1 MEGAKQRVTRD
12 QPPLKTLV
20 IGFLIS
26 STGRKYC
33 TFSQFIAGG
42 INHIL
47 FDFLGKGLLEV
58 SACFPLSF
66 PFLAFA
72 LYQLAGII
80 IIRLNSESRE
90 SS

>member
-1 MEGAKQRVTRD
+1 MEGAKQRVPRD
-12 QPPLKTLV
+12 QPPLKILV

-42 INHIL
+42 IKHIL
-47 FDFLGKGLLEV
+47 LDFLGKGLLEV

-72 LYQLAGII
+72 SYLAGII
-80 IIRLNSESRE
+80 IIRLNTESRE